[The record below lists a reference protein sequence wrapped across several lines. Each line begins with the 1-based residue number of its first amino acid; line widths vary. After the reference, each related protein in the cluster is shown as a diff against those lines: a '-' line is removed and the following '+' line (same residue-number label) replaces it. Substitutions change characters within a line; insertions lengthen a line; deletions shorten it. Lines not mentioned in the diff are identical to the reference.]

1 MPPTEATLL
10 SAFLLPPAPLPAI
23 ITLKSFTKLFPTSQ
37 QSSPQIK
44 ALYRDLQQ
52 QRARLTDEVARNIV
66 AEVKRGNAQRRAVIR
81 ARREAEKEEQD
92 DEMDVETAVSL
103 ILNSCWETVMLIG
116 RSCLDKALI
125 CRPQNRIL

>member
-23 ITLKSFTKLFPTSQ
+23 ISLNSFTKLFPSSQ

-44 ALYRDLQQ
+44 VLYRDFQQ
-52 QRARLTDEVARNIV
+52 QRARLTDAVTRNIV
-66 AEVKRGNAQRRAVIR
+66 AEVKRGNAQNRAVVR

-92 DEMDVETAVSL
+92 DEVDVETAVGLARL
-103 ILNSCWETVMLIG
+103 ISNLRC
-116 RSCLDKALI
+116 
-125 CRPQNRIL
+125 